1 MTLFSTVHFMWLIL
15 LQAEP
20 SGALI
25 SAMDAVTSAKLS
37 RGALRDSDAAEE
49 KGDDMALLNTECDAM
64 LSL

>member
-1 MTLFSTVHFMWLIL
+1 MTLLSMVHFMWLIL

-25 SAMDAVTSAKLS
+25 SAMDAVTRAKLS
-37 RGALRDSDAAEE
+37 CGDSDAAEE